1 MRIVFVEVLCK
12 KTFLY
17 LQLTEKQIIINAKT
31 QPKILILLKLPPPI
45 NTHFTKGYDKKYQ
58 VFFGGIFYSF
68 NFVPNSKNK
77 PMATNDITLYIPP
90 TEEEVMLI
98 QPNNVTFG
106 QYSVTEWQENL
117 LTLISDQIQQHMT
130 REKQLPKD
138 LFNQPVV
145 EIKCDEAGGK
155 NNKSKVLKEAIA
167 MMRKNFSFRWV
178 HPNIHQTVETFGV
191 VITTVHNIKGTNR
204 VALTLNPWAIPFLL
218 YYGTGVGGT
227 RYGKNIALT
236 LRGNYT
242 KRLYKIICSQR
253 DRREYYY
260 SIDQFCKDLEIPA
273 SYSNAQIDQK
283 VLRPAQTRIKE
294 SEADVWFDY
303 KFICKTPKKGQKPKA
318 DTIILFIHARN
329 PQELRGDQ
337 QQQYSF
343 VYRWVYGAL
352 SYPSDNTPVRAL
364 DKILESGRLKDVYD
378 RCAYYDDKVC
388 SGEMST
394 AHAQNS
400 LAKMLRED
408 FGIKARGK
416 KKDPDLFG

>member
-1 MRIVFVEVLCK
+1 MAVSFISLTLSRTQK
-12 KTFLY
+12 K
-17 LQLTEKQIIINAKT
+17 
-31 QPKILILLKLPPPI
+31 
-45 NTHFTKGYDKKYQ
+45 
-58 VFFGGIFYSF
+58 
-68 NFVPNSKNK
+68 K

-294 SEADVWFDY
+294 SEAM
-303 KFICKTPKKGQKPKA
+303 
-318 DTIILFIHARN
+318 
-329 PQELRGDQ
+329 
-337 QQQYSF
+337 
-343 VYRWVYGAL
+343 YGSITNSSA
-352 SYPSDNTPVRAL
+352 
-364 DKILESGRLKDVYD
+364 KRLK
-378 RCAYYDDKVC
+378 
-388 SGEMST
+388 
-394 AHAQNS
+394 
-400 LAKMLRED
+400 
-408 FGIKARGK
+408 RGK
-416 KKDPDLFG
+416 NRKPTRLSCSSMREIPKNCEATSNNNTRSFTVGFTVL

>member
-1 MRIVFVEVLCK
+1 
-12 KTFLY
+12 
-17 LQLTEKQIIINAKT
+17 
-31 QPKILILLKLPPPI
+31 
-45 NTHFTKGYDKKYQ
+45 
-58 VFFGGIFYSF
+58 
-68 NFVPNSKNK
+68 
-77 PMATNDITLYIPP
+77 
-90 TEEEVMLI
+90 
-98 QPNNVTFG
+98 
-106 QYSVTEWQENL
+106 
-117 LTLISDQIQQHMT
+117 
-130 REKQLPKD
+130 
-138 LFNQPVV
+138 
-145 EIKCDEAGGK
+145 
-155 NNKSKVLKEAIA
+155 

-303 KFICKTPKKGQKPKA
+303 KFICKTPKKGQNRKPTRLSCSSMREIPKNCEA
-318 DTIILFIHARN
+318 TSNNNTR
-329 PQELRGDQ
+329 
-337 QQQYSF
+337 SF
-343 VYRWVYGAL
+343 TVGFTVL
-352 SYPSDNTPVRAL
+352 
-364 DKILESGRLKDVYD
+364 
-378 RCAYYDDKVC
+378 
-388 SGEMST
+388 
-394 AHAQNS
+394 
-400 LAKMLRED
+400 
-408 FGIKARGK
+408 
-416 KKDPDLFG
+416 

>member
-1 MRIVFVEVLCK
+1 
-12 KTFLY
+12 
-17 LQLTEKQIIINAKT
+17 
-31 QPKILILLKLPPPI
+31 
-45 NTHFTKGYDKKYQ
+45 
-58 VFFGGIFYSF
+58 
-68 NFVPNSKNK
+68 
-77 PMATNDITLYIPP
+77 MATNDITLYIPP

-236 LRGNYT
+236 SGAITPSGSTRSFAANGTDGSIITRSTNSAKTWRSRPPTRMHRST
-242 KRLYKIICSQR
+242 KR
-253 DRREYYY
+253 
-260 SIDQFCKDLEIPA
+260 F
-273 SYSNAQIDQK
+273 
-283 VLRPAQTRIKE
+283 
-294 SEADVWFDY
+294 
-303 KFICKTPKKGQKPKA
+303 
-318 DTIILFIHARN
+318 
-329 PQELRGDQ
+329 
-337 QQQYSF
+337 
-343 VYRWVYGAL
+343 
-352 SYPSDNTPVRAL
+352 
-364 DKILESGRLKDVYD
+364 
-378 RCAYYDDKVC
+378 
-388 SGEMST
+388 
-394 AHAQNS
+394 
-400 LAKMLRED
+400 
-408 FGIKARGK
+408 
-416 KKDPDLFG
+416 

>member
-1 MRIVFVEVLCK
+1 
-12 KTFLY
+12 
-17 LQLTEKQIIINAKT
+17 
-31 QPKILILLKLPPPI
+31 
-45 NTHFTKGYDKKYQ
+45 
-58 VFFGGIFYSF
+58 
-68 NFVPNSKNK
+68 
-77 PMATNDITLYIPP
+77 MATNDIILYIPP

-260 SIDQFCKDLEIPA
+260 SIEQFCKDLEIPA

-283 VLRPAQTRIKE
+283 VLRPAQARIKE
-294 SEADVWFDY
+294 SEADVLFDY

-343 VYRWVYGAL
+343 VSFGWNPLQENGQM
-352 SYPSDNTPVRAL
+352 
-364 DKILESGRLKDVYD
+364 KIENG
-378 RCAYYDDKVC
+378 
-388 SGEMST
+388 
-394 AHAQNS
+394 Q
-400 LAKMLRED
+400 
-408 FGIKARGK
+408 
-416 KKDPDLFG
+416 

>member
-1 MRIVFVEVLCK
+1 M
-12 KTFLY
+12 
-17 LQLTEKQIIINAKT
+17 
-31 QPKILILLKLPPPI
+31 
-45 NTHFTKGYDKKYQ
+45 
-58 VFFGGIFYSF
+58 
-68 NFVPNSKNK
+68 
-77 PMATNDITLYIPP
+77 
-90 TEEEVMLI
+90 
-98 QPNNVTFG
+98 
-106 QYSVTEWQENL
+106 
-117 LTLISDQIQQHMT
+117 
-130 REKQLPKD
+130 
-138 LFNQPVV
+138 
-145 EIKCDEAGGK
+145 
-155 NNKSKVLKEAIA
+155 
-167 MMRKNFSFRWV
+167 
-178 HPNIHQTVETFGV
+178 
-191 VITTVHNIKGTNR
+191 
-204 VALTLNPWAIPFLL
+204 
-218 YYGTGVGGT
+218 
-227 RYGKNIALT
+227 
-236 LRGNYT
+236 
-242 KRLYKIICSQR
+242 
-253 DRREYYY
+253 
-260 SIDQFCKDLEIPA
+260 
-273 SYSNAQIDQK
+273 DQK

-378 RCAYYDDKVC
+378 RCAYYDEKVC

-394 AHAQNS
+394 AHAHNS

>member
-1 MRIVFVEVLCK
+1 
-12 KTFLY
+12 
-17 LQLTEKQIIINAKT
+17 
-31 QPKILILLKLPPPI
+31 
-45 NTHFTKGYDKKYQ
+45 
-58 VFFGGIFYSF
+58 
-68 NFVPNSKNK
+68 
-77 PMATNDITLYIPP
+77 MATNDITLYIPP

-253 DRREYYY
+253 DRPILQRPG
-260 SIDQFCKDLEIPA
+260 DPGLLLECTDRPKGFKACTDTNQGKRGRCMVRLQIHLQ
-273 SYSNAQIDQK
+273 NA
-283 VLRPAQTRIKE
+283 
-294 SEADVWFDY
+294 
-303 KFICKTPKKGQKPKA
+303 
-318 DTIILFIHARN
+318 
-329 PQELRGDQ
+329 
-337 QQQYSF
+337 
-343 VYRWVYGAL
+343 
-352 SYPSDNTPVRAL
+352 
-364 DKILESGRLKDVYD
+364 
-378 RCAYYDDKVC
+378 
-388 SGEMST
+388 
-394 AHAQNS
+394 
-400 LAKMLRED
+400 
-408 FGIKARGK
+408 
-416 KKDPDLFG
+416 

>member
-1 MRIVFVEVLCK
+1 
-12 KTFLY
+12 
-17 LQLTEKQIIINAKT
+17 
-31 QPKILILLKLPPPI
+31 
-45 NTHFTKGYDKKYQ
+45 
-58 VFFGGIFYSF
+58 
-68 NFVPNSKNK
+68 
-77 PMATNDITLYIPP
+77 
-90 TEEEVMLI
+90 MLI

-145 EIKCDEAGGK
+145 EDQMRRSRGEEQQEQSSERGYRHDAEKLFLSLGASQYPPDGG
-155 NNKSKVLKEAIA
+155 NV
-167 MMRKNFSFRWV
+167 
-178 HPNIHQTVETFGV
+178 GV

-303 KFICKTPKKGQKPKA
+303 KFICKNA
-318 DTIILFIHARN
+318 
-329 PQELRGDQ
+329 
-337 QQQYSF
+337 
-343 VYRWVYGAL
+343 
-352 SYPSDNTPVRAL
+352 
-364 DKILESGRLKDVYD
+364 
-378 RCAYYDDKVC
+378 
-388 SGEMST
+388 
-394 AHAQNS
+394 
-400 LAKMLRED
+400 
-408 FGIKARGK
+408 
-416 KKDPDLFG
+416 

>member
-1 MRIVFVEVLCK
+1 
-12 KTFLY
+12 
-17 LQLTEKQIIINAKT
+17 
-31 QPKILILLKLPPPI
+31 
-45 NTHFTKGYDKKYQ
+45 
-58 VFFGGIFYSF
+58 
-68 NFVPNSKNK
+68 
-77 PMATNDITLYIPP
+77 MATNDITLYIPP

-236 LRGNYT
+236 PPGQLHQAALQDHLQPTGQTGVLLLDRAILQRPGDPGLLLERTDRPKGFKACTDTNQGKRGRCMV
-242 KRLYKIICSQR
+242 RLQIHLQ
-253 DRREYYY
+253 
-260 SIDQFCKDLEIPA
+260 
-273 SYSNAQIDQK
+273 NA
-283 VLRPAQTRIKE
+283 
-294 SEADVWFDY
+294 
-303 KFICKTPKKGQKPKA
+303 
-318 DTIILFIHARN
+318 
-329 PQELRGDQ
+329 
-337 QQQYSF
+337 
-343 VYRWVYGAL
+343 
-352 SYPSDNTPVRAL
+352 
-364 DKILESGRLKDVYD
+364 
-378 RCAYYDDKVC
+378 
-388 SGEMST
+388 
-394 AHAQNS
+394 
-400 LAKMLRED
+400 
-408 FGIKARGK
+408 
-416 KKDPDLFG
+416 

>member
-1 MRIVFVEVLCK
+1 
-12 KTFLY
+12 
-17 LQLTEKQIIINAKT
+17 
-31 QPKILILLKLPPPI
+31 
-45 NTHFTKGYDKKYQ
+45 
-58 VFFGGIFYSF
+58 
-68 NFVPNSKNK
+68 
-77 PMATNDITLYIPP
+77 
-90 TEEEVMLI
+90 MLI

-416 KKDPDLFG
+416 KKDFRLVALSRKIFYICVRPGWFPSVWGLTAIARQALKVGRIDVLRHPHFFIYPYIVMHITIILKY

>member
-1 MRIVFVEVLCK
+1 M
-12 KTFLY
+12 
-17 LQLTEKQIIINAKT
+17 
-31 QPKILILLKLPPPI
+31 PPPI

-58 VFFGGIFYSF
+58 VFFGGIFYFF

-260 SIDQFCKDLEIPA
+260 SIEQFCKDLEIPG

-378 RCAYYDDKVC
+378 RCAYYDEKVC

-394 AHAQNS
+394 AHAHNS

>member
-1 MRIVFVEVLCK
+1 
-12 KTFLY
+12 
-17 LQLTEKQIIINAKT
+17 
-31 QPKILILLKLPPPI
+31 
-45 NTHFTKGYDKKYQ
+45 
-58 VFFGGIFYSF
+58 
-68 NFVPNSKNK
+68 
-77 PMATNDITLYIPP
+77 
-90 TEEEVMLI
+90 MLI

-236 LRGNYT
+236 LRVEHF
-242 KRLYKIICSQR
+242 LH
-253 DRREYYY
+253 
-260 SIDQFCKDLEIPA
+260 L
-273 SYSNAQIDQK
+273 
-283 VLRPAQTRIKE
+283 
-294 SEADVWFDY
+294 
-303 KFICKTPKKGQKPKA
+303 
-318 DTIILFIHARN
+318 
-329 PQELRGDQ
+329 
-337 QQQYSF
+337 
-343 VYRWVYGAL
+343 
-352 SYPSDNTPVRAL
+352 
-364 DKILESGRLKDVYD
+364 
-378 RCAYYDDKVC
+378 
-388 SGEMST
+388 
-394 AHAQNS
+394 
-400 LAKMLRED
+400 LATL
-408 FGIKARGK
+408 
-416 KKDPDLFG
+416 LFGSYDKEVEYNYHKRKGDKHCKYAHYIVSTLSCGCCCLSA